1 MKRLIKVLA
10 ATALIVVLMAA
21 TAAPAFAVGYAT
33 GKCDENKKND
43 CRVWTGTRDK
53 NPDNQVDQERAIW
66 GWGSNNDNF
75 KHPTVY

>member
-1 MKRLIKVLA
+1 MKRLFKVLA

-33 GKCDENKKND
+33 GKCDENKRND
-43 CRVWTGTRDK
+43 CRIWAGTGDK
-53 NPDNQVDQERAIW
+53 NTDNKPQQEWAIW
-66 GWGSNNDNF
+66 GWGSNNENF